1 MIRRPLTSECRSDFA
16 IDLGLIHLVP
26 RSYATETLTFLGH
39 QPGLAAAS
47 MHHSSSSSLLSG
59 SAGLPTLEGQS
70 LEQQQRPHQLP
81 LHSSK
86 PDINGVALTKE
97 VKTWNPFE
105 DSFTQ
110 ISEDHLFGQEFDKI
124 RQQGSQTSE

>member
-1 MIRRPLTSECRSDFA
+1 
-16 IDLGLIHLVP
+16 
-26 RSYATETLTFLGH
+26 
-39 QPGLAAAS
+39 

-59 SAGLPTLEGQS
+59 GVS

-124 RQQGSQTSE
+124 RQQGSQTSERNWGWGNGNYLCIVCAF